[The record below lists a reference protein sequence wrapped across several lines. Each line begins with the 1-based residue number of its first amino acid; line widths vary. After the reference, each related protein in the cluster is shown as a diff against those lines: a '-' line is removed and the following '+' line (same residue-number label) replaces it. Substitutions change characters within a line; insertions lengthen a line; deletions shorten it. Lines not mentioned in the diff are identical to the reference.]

1 MKRLTAVLVAL
12 PTLAM
17 AHAGDHTGLGLT
29 HLLTEPDHLA
39 LIAALVAVVALVIY
53 KLRSRQ

>member
-29 HLLTEPDHLA
+29 HLLTEPDHMA

-53 KLRSRQ
+53 KLRSRP